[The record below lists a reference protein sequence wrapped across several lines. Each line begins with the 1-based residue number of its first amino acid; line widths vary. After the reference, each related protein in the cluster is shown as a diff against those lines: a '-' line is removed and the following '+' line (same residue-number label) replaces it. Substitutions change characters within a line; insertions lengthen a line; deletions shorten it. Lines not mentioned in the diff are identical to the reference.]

1 LAALV
6 RLPLVYPAGGEFS
19 RKGGQSSVTDF
30 AIGADVSCSDGPCGT
45 VSRLIVEP
53 GAETVTH
60 LVVDPKHRG
69 RSRLVPVG
77 LADAAA
83 GRIKLRC
90 SKAEFD
96 KLDAAEQTELL
107 HMNTAGDPI
116 PTSSGYMP
124 PSLIGLALYD
134 GERVSTH
141 GTVPA
146 GEVDVRR
153 GEPVYTTDVTDSEI
167 GRIRGLVMD
176 PGSHHVSHIL
186 LEEGHLWGRKEVAI
200 PISAVT
206 RIGDIV
212 RLNISRQQV
221 EDLPPVDIDHSA
233 P

>member
-1 LAALV
+1 M
-6 RLPLVYPAGGEFS
+6 
-19 RKGGQSSVTDF
+19 TDF
-30 AIGADVSCSDGPCGT
+30 AIGADVSCSDGPCGK

-53 GAETVTH
+53 GTETITH

-69 RSRLVPVG
+69 RSRLVPVD
-77 LADAAA
+77 LADTAA
-83 GRIKLRC
+83 GRVKLRC
-90 SKAEFD
+90 SQADFD
-96 KLDAAEQTELL
+96 KLDPAEQAELL
-107 HMNTAGDPI
+107 HMDTAGDPI
-116 PTSSGYMP
+116 PTSRGFASP
-124 PSLIGLALYD
+124 NLTGLALYD
-134 GERVSTH
+134 SARVSTH
-141 GTVPA
+141 ATVPT

-153 GEPVYTTDVTDSEI
+153 GEPVYTTDATGSEI
-167 GRIRGLVMD
+167 GRIQGLVMD
-176 PGSHHVSHIL
+176 PGSHQVSHIL

>member
-1 LAALV
+1 M
-6 RLPLVYPAGGEFS
+6 
-19 RKGGQSSVTDF
+19 TDF
-30 AIGADVSCSDGPCGT
+30 EIEADVSCSDGPCGK
-45 VSRLIVEP
+45 VSRLIVDP
-53 GAETVTH
+53 GTETVTH

-69 RSRLVPVG
+69 RGRLVPVG

-83 GRIKLRC
+83 GGVKLRC
-90 SKAEFD
+90 SKADFD
-96 KLDAAEQTELL
+96 KLDPAEQAELL
-107 HMNTAGDPI
+107 HMDSAGDPI
-116 PTSSGYMP
+116 PTDWGFMP
-124 PSLIGLALYD
+124 PNLTGLALYD
-134 GERVSTH
+134 RGRVSTH

-167 GRIRGLVMD
+167 GRIQGLVMD